1 MSSPQMTEARMRDA
15 ERVLSADE
23 LDCIRVVCRDH
34 PYVCELYLFGS
45 RARGTQ
51 RASSDYDFYA
61 RLDEDLM
68 QTRVDHLKLI
78 DELISA
84 LRQRVD
90 LICGEVWSS
99 RDEGLKSE
107 IERDGV
113 LVYDRHAQ

>member
-1 MSSPQMTEARMRDA
+1 MASPQMTEARTRDA
-15 ERVLSADE
+15 EQVLSADE
-23 LDCIRVVCRDH
+23 LDCIRGVCRDH
-34 PYVCELYLFGS
+34 PYIRELYLFGS

-61 RLDEDLM
+61 RFDEDLM
-68 QTRVDHLKLI
+68 QTRIDHLRLI

-90 LICGEVWSS
+90 LMCGEVWSS

-113 LVYDRHAQ
+113 LVYDRDAQ

>member
-1 MSSPQMTEARMRDA
+1 M
-15 ERVLSADE
+15 LSADE
-23 LDCIRVVCRDH
+23 LDCIRGVCREH

-45 RARGTQ
+45 RARGMQ
-51 RASSDYDFYA
+51 RASSDYDLYA
-61 RLDEDLM
+61 RFDEDLM
-68 QTRVDHLKLI
+68 QTRVNHLKLI

-90 LICGEVWSS
+90 LMCGEVWSS

-113 LVYDRHAQ
+113 LVYDRDAQ